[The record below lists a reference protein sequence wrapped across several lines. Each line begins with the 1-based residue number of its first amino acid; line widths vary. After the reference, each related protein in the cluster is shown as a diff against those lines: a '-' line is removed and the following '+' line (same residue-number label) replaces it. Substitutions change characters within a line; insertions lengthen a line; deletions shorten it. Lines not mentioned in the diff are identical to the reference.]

1 MIKTRSIADV
11 RREQE
16 IELVQSQVEQQRAT
30 IEYIAMM
37 QDIDIDQGEGEIDA

>member
-16 IELVQSQVEQQRAT
+16 IELVQSQVEQDRAT

-37 QDIDIDQGEGEIDA
+37 QGIDIDQEEGEADA